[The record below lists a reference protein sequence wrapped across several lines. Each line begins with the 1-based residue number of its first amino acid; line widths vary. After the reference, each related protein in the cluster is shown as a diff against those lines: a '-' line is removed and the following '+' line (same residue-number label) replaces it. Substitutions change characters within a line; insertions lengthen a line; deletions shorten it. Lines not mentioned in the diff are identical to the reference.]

1 MPFSLLL
8 LLFNRRTTSGTNRT
22 ARPGYRWDAPSRH
35 RDEMHAQAVHRA
47 QGRRVEVRGRR

>member
-8 LLFNRRTTSGTNRT
+8 LNRRTTSGTNRT
-22 ARPGYRWDAPSRH
+22 ARPGYRWDTH
-35 RDEMHAQAVHRA
+35 RPGAGTEMHAQAVHRA